1 MKDGMLEFSDW
12 PMFDLLMTDKE
23 LCREVIEI
31 ILDESIADI
40 EYIVTEDDVR
50 PTLTNHGV
58 RLDAFVKTKNEIY
71 DIEMQTTKREDLGR
85 RMRYYQ
91 GALDTLTLR
100 KGEGYEELPPCII
113 IFICMHDPFDEGLPV
128 YTLDVNCLEKPSA
141 RIGHGFLWKAL
152 SAPAWDKLPEGRL
165 QNLLHYVWKGEA
177 GEDPLMGQLAVA
189 VKKANKNENWRKEKM
204 ALLTFEEDME
214 IQRRIA
220 EKKGQERG
228 QIIGLQMGLEQGLAE
243 GLEQGL
249 AEGREQGLAEGRE
262 QGLAE
267 GREHGLAEGREH
279 GLAEGREQGLAE
291 GRAEAASEVA
301 SLMALLLGAERLDD
315 ARRAAVD
322 ESYRDEL
329 MREFGIS
336 QAE

>member
-71 DIEMQTTKREDLGR
+71 DIEMQPTKREDLGR

-165 QNLLHYVWKGEA
+165 QNLLHYVWTGEA

-262 QGLAE
+262 QLDRIIRFLLDCGIADGSLSPHNHFSYVRQAFFS
-267 GREHGLAEGREH
+267 
-279 GLAEGREQGLAE
+279 
-291 GRAEAASEVA
+291 AASGAVWGGCPECA
-301 SLMALLLGAERLDD
+301 LSAEEADRNALDILTKSLR
-315 ARRAAVD
+315 
-322 ESYRDEL
+322 
-329 MREFGIS
+329 
-336 QAE
+336 

>member
-1 MKDGMLEFSDW
+1 MWVWARENGVGEGGYILPQNPGLAPIRLELEPFFFVWARSELRD
-12 PMFDLLMTDKE
+12 DVGCSVHGNLL
-23 LCREVIEI
+23 
-31 ILDESIADI
+31 ESIADI

-152 SAPAWDKLPEGRL
+152 SAPAWGKLPEGRL
-165 QNLLHYVWKGEA
+165 RNLLHYVWTGEA

-243 GLEQGL
+243 G
-249 AEGREQGLAEGRE
+249 
-262 QGLAE
+262 
-267 GREHGLAEGREH
+267 
-279 GLAEGREQGLAE
+279 REQGLAE

-329 MREFGIS
+329 MREFGVS

>member
-1 MKDGMLEFSDW
+1 MWVWARENGVGEGGYILPQNPGLAPIRLELEPFFFVWARSELRD
-12 PMFDLLMTDKE
+12 DVGCSVHGNLL
-23 LCREVIEI
+23 
-31 ILDESIADI
+31 ESIADI

-152 SAPAWDKLPEGRL
+152 SAPAWGKLPEGRL
-165 QNLLHYVWKGEA
+165 RNLLHYVWTGEA

-243 GLEQGL
+243 G
-249 AEGREQGLAEGRE
+249 
-262 QGLAE
+262 
-267 GREHGLAEGREH
+267 
-279 GLAEGREQGLAE
+279 REQGLAE

-315 ARRAAVD
+315 ARRAAVE

>member
-1 MKDGMLEFSDW
+1 MARSELRDDVGCSVHGNLLE
-12 PMFDLLMTDKE
+12 P
-23 LCREVIEI
+23 
-31 ILDESIADI
+31 IADI

-152 SAPAWDKLPEGRL
+152 SAPAWGKLPEGRCGTC
-165 QNLLHYVWKGEA
+165 YTMFG
-177 GEDPLMGQLAVA
+177 
-189 VKKANKNENWRKEKM
+189 
-204 ALLTFEEDME
+204 
-214 IQRRIA
+214 
-220 EKKGQERG
+220 RG
-228 QIIGLQMGLEQGLAE
+228 KPGKIRLW
-243 GLEQGL
+243 
-249 AEGREQGLAEGRE
+249 
-262 QGLAE
+262 
-267 GREHGLAEGREH
+267 
-279 GLAEGREQGLAE
+279 
-291 GRAEAASEVA
+291 A
-301 SLMALLLGAERLDD
+301 SLPLR
-315 ARRAAVD
+315 
-322 ESYRDEL
+322 
-329 MREFGIS
+329 
-336 QAE
+336 

>member
-1 MKDGMLEFSDW
+1 
-12 PMFDLLMTDKE
+12 
-23 LCREVIEI
+23 
-31 ILDESIADI
+31 
-40 EYIVTEDDVR
+40 
-50 PTLTNHGV
+50 
-58 RLDAFVKTKNEIY
+58 
-71 DIEMQTTKREDLGR
+71 
-85 RMRYYQ
+85 MRYYQ

-165 QNLLHYVWKGEA
+165 QNLLHYVWTGEA

-249 AEGREQGLAEGRE
+249 AEGREHGLAEGREHGLAEGREQGLAEGRE

-267 GREHGLAEGREH
+267 GREQ

-315 ARRAAVD
+315 ARRAAVE

-329 MREFGIS
+329 IREFGIS

>member
-1 MKDGMLEFSDW
+1 
-12 PMFDLLMTDKE
+12 
-23 LCREVIEI
+23 
-31 ILDESIADI
+31 
-40 EYIVTEDDVR
+40 
-50 PTLTNHGV
+50 
-58 RLDAFVKTKNEIY
+58 
-71 DIEMQTTKREDLGR
+71 
-85 RMRYYQ
+85 
-91 GALDTLTLR
+91 
-100 KGEGYEELPPCII
+100 
-113 IFICMHDPFDEGLPV
+113 
-128 YTLDVNCLEKPSA
+128 
-141 RIGHGFLWKAL
+141 
-152 SAPAWDKLPEGRL
+152 
-165 QNLLHYVWKGEA
+165 
-177 GEDPLMGQLAVA
+177 MGQLAVA

-249 AEGREQGLAEGRE
+249 AEGREHGLAEGREQGLAEGRE

-267 GREHGLAEGREH
+267 GREQ

-329 MREFGIS
+329 MREFGVS

>member
-1 MKDGMLEFSDW
+1 M
-12 PMFDLLMTDKE
+12 
-23 LCREVIEI
+23 
-31 ILDESIADI
+31 
-40 EYIVTEDDVR
+40 
-50 PTLTNHGV
+50 

-152 SAPAWDKLPEGRL
+152 SAPAWGKLPEGRL
-165 QNLLHYVWKGEA
+165 RNLLHYVWTGEA

-243 GLEQGL
+243 G
-249 AEGREQGLAEGRE
+249 REQ
-262 QGLAE
+262 
-267 GREHGLAEGREH
+267 

-329 MREFGIS
+329 MREFGVS

>member
-1 MKDGMLEFSDW
+1 MPSRLARSELRDDVGCSVHGNLLE
-12 PMFDLLMTDKE
+12 P
-23 LCREVIEI
+23 
-31 ILDESIADI
+31 IADI

-165 QNLLHYVWKGEA
+165 QNLLHYVWTGEA

-249 AEGREQGLAEGRE
+249 AEGREHGLAEGRE
-262 QGLAE
+262 Q
-267 GREHGLAEGREH
+267 

-329 MREFGIS
+329 MREFGVS

>member
-1 MKDGMLEFSDW
+1 MWVWARENGVGEGGYILPQNPGLAPIRLELEPFFFVWARSELRD
-12 PMFDLLMTDKE
+12 DVGCSVHGNLLE
-23 LCREVIEI
+23 P
-31 ILDESIADI
+31 IADI

-152 SAPAWDKLPEGRL
+152 SAPAWGKLPEGRL
-165 QNLLHYVWKGEA
+165 RNLLHYVWTGEA

-243 GLEQGL
+243 G
-249 AEGREQGLAEGRE
+249 
-262 QGLAE
+262 
-267 GREHGLAEGREH
+267 
-279 GLAEGREQGLAE
+279 REQGLAE

-315 ARRAAVD
+315 ARRAAVE

>member
-1 MKDGMLEFSDW
+1 
-12 PMFDLLMTDKE
+12 
-23 LCREVIEI
+23 
-31 ILDESIADI
+31 
-40 EYIVTEDDVR
+40 
-50 PTLTNHGV
+50 
-58 RLDAFVKTKNEIY
+58 
-71 DIEMQTTKREDLGR
+71 
-85 RMRYYQ
+85 
-91 GALDTLTLR
+91 
-100 KGEGYEELPPCII
+100 
-113 IFICMHDPFDEGLPV
+113 
-128 YTLDVNCLEKPSA
+128 
-141 RIGHGFLWKAL
+141 
-152 SAPAWDKLPEGRL
+152 
-165 QNLLHYVWKGEA
+165 
-177 GEDPLMGQLAVA
+177 MGQLAVA

-267 GREHGLAEGREH
+267 GREQ

-301 SLMALLLGAERLDD
+301 SLMALLLGAKRLDD

-329 MREFGIS
+329 MREFGVS

>member
-1 MKDGMLEFSDW
+1 MPSRLARSELRDDVGCSVHGNLLE
-12 PMFDLLMTDKE
+12 P
-23 LCREVIEI
+23 
-31 ILDESIADI
+31 IADI

-165 QNLLHYVWKGEA
+165 QNLLHYVWTGEA

-204 ALLTFEEDME
+204 ALLTF
-214 IQRRIA
+214 
-220 EKKGQERG
+220 RG
-228 QIIGLQMGLEQGLAE
+228 
-243 GLEQGL
+243 
-249 AEGREQGLAEGRE
+249 R
-262 QGLAE
+262 
-267 GREHGLAEGREH
+267 HGNSKAH
-279 GLAEGREQGLAE
+279 C
-291 GRAEAASEVA
+291 
-301 SLMALLLGAERLDD
+301 
-315 ARRAAVD
+315 
-322 ESYRDEL
+322 
-329 MREFGIS
+329 
-336 QAE
+336 

>member
-1 MKDGMLEFSDW
+1 M
-12 PMFDLLMTDKE
+12 
-23 LCREVIEI
+23 
-31 ILDESIADI
+31 
-40 EYIVTEDDVR
+40 
-50 PTLTNHGV
+50 
-58 RLDAFVKTKNEIY
+58 
-71 DIEMQTTKREDLGR
+71 
-85 RMRYYQ
+85 
-91 GALDTLTLR
+91 
-100 KGEGYEELPPCII
+100 
-113 IFICMHDPFDEGLPV
+113 

-165 QNLLHYVWKGEA
+165 QNLLHYVWTGEA

-243 GLEQGL
+243 G
-249 AEGREQGLAEGRE
+249 
-262 QGLAE
+262 
-267 GREHGLAEGREH
+267 REH

>member
-1 MKDGMLEFSDW
+1 MWVWARENGVGEGGYILPQNPGLAPIRLELEPFFFVWARSELRD
-12 PMFDLLMTDKE
+12 DVGCSVHGNLL
-23 LCREVIEI
+23 
-31 ILDESIADI
+31 ESIADI

-152 SAPAWDKLPEGRL
+152 SAPAWGKLPEGRL
-165 QNLLHYVWKGEA
+165 RNLLHYVWTGEA

-243 GLEQGL
+243 G
-249 AEGREQGLAEGRE
+249 REQ
-262 QGLAE
+262 
-267 GREHGLAEGREH
+267 

-301 SLMALLLGAERLDD
+301 SLMALLLGAE
-315 ARRAAVD
+315 AVE

>member
-1 MKDGMLEFSDW
+1 M
-12 PMFDLLMTDKE
+12 
-23 LCREVIEI
+23 
-31 ILDESIADI
+31 
-40 EYIVTEDDVR
+40 
-50 PTLTNHGV
+50 

-152 SAPAWDKLPEGRL
+152 SAPAWGKLPEGRL
-165 QNLLHYVWKGEA
+165 RNLLHYVWTGEA

-249 AEGREQGLAEGRE
+249 AEGLEQGL
-262 QGLAE
+262 
-267 GREHGLAEGREH
+267 
-279 GLAEGREQGLAE
+279 
-291 GRAEAASEVA
+291 ASEVA

-329 MREFGIS
+329 MREFGVS

>member
-1 MKDGMLEFSDW
+1 MWVWTRENGVGEGGYILPQNPGLAPIRLELEPFFFVWARSELRD
-12 PMFDLLMTDKE
+12 DVGCSVHGNLL
-23 LCREVIEI
+23 
-31 ILDESIADI
+31 ESIADI

-152 SAPAWDKLPEGRL
+152 SAPAWGKLPEGRL
-165 QNLLHYVWKGEA
+165 RNLLHYVWTGEA

-243 GLEQGL
+243 G
-249 AEGREQGLAEGRE
+249 
-262 QGLAE
+262 
-267 GREHGLAEGREH
+267 
-279 GLAEGREQGLAE
+279 REQGLAE

-315 ARRAAVD
+315 ARRAAVE

-329 MREFGIS
+329 IREFGIS

>member
-1 MKDGMLEFSDW
+1 MPTAGSRLLEFAQ
-12 PMFDLLMTDKE
+12 
-23 LCREVIEI
+23 
-31 ILDESIADI
+31 ES
-40 EYIVTEDDVR
+40 
-50 PTLTNHGV
+50 G
-58 RLDAFVKTKNEIY
+58 
-71 DIEMQTTKREDLGR
+71 Q
-85 RMRYYQ
+85 YQ
-91 GALDTLTLR
+91 
-100 KGEGYEELPPCII
+100 ELPPCII

-165 QNLLHYVWKGEA
+165 QNLLHYVWTGEA
-177 GEDPLMGQLAVA
+177 GEDPLTGQLAVA

-249 AEGREQGLAEGRE
+249 AEGREHGLAEGRE
-262 QGLAE
+262 Q
-267 GREHGLAEGREH
+267 

>member
-1 MKDGMLEFSDW
+1 MWVWARENGVGEGGYILPQNPGLAPIRLELEPFFFVWARSELRD
-12 PMFDLLMTDKE
+12 DVGCSVHGNLLE
-23 LCREVIEI
+23 P
-31 ILDESIADI
+31 IADI

-152 SAPAWDKLPEGRL
+152 SAPAWGKLPEGRL
-165 QNLLHYVWKGEA
+165 RNLLHYVWTGEA

-249 AEGREQGLAEGRE
+249 AEGR
-262 QGLAE
+262 
-267 GREHGLAEGREH
+267 
-279 GLAEGREQGLAE
+279 
-291 GRAEAASEVA
+291 AEAASEVA

-315 ARRAAVD
+315 ARRAAVE

-329 MREFGIS
+329 IREFGIS

>member
-1 MKDGMLEFSDW
+1 M
-12 PMFDLLMTDKE
+12 
-23 LCREVIEI
+23 
-31 ILDESIADI
+31 
-40 EYIVTEDDVR
+40 
-50 PTLTNHGV
+50 

-85 RMRYYQ
+85 RMRYYK

-152 SAPAWDKLPEGRL
+152 SAPAWGKLPEGRL
-165 QNLLHYVWKGEA
+165 RNLLHYVWTGEA

-267 GREHGLAEGREH
+267 GREQ

-329 MREFGIS
+329 MREFGVS